1 VSPEVDLSEHSA
13 RLWIKRFNDHGL
25 PGLNDEPRSGRP
37 ATYTSDQISIVI
49 ETALTKPESL
59 GLPYACW
66 TLDRLAAYLQEER
79 GIGIKR
85 SRIDEL
91 LIREGLRW
99 KMQET
104 WFSERVDPDFAEK
117 RGPSSRSTPRHLRV
131 VS

>member
-1 VSPEVDLSEHSA
+1 MTAPAGPSHPVNPPRV
-13 RLWIKRFNDHGL
+13 RL
-25 PGLNDEPRSGRP
+25 
-37 ATYTSDQISIVI
+37 
-49 ETALTKPESL
+49 
-59 GLPYACW
+59 
-66 TLDRLAAYLQEER
+66 LAAYLQEER
-79 GIGIKR
+79 DIGIKR

-117 RGPSSRSTPRHLRV
+117 RGPSSRSTRRHLRA